1 MSCLNILVSEPLFWG
16 SGHGQVTVPVNISV
30 SLCSDKKGQVL
41 RHDLPSRVQ
50 SWQSQSSA
58 ASALSA
64 GSSDL
69 SQPSSLREPGA
80 KPKWRSGSSGRPC
93 GGGCGSRSCRWHPRQ
108 TVLPGGG
115 RGGERVTASSRPGP
129 AIRGHSEGSGGQ
141 QDTALHIFPGPP
153 DHRWSEAGLTGAPLR
168 GGQD

>member
-1 MSCLNILVSEPLFWG
+1 MCLNILVSEPLFWG

-69 SQPSSLREPGA
+69 SQPSSQREPGA
-80 KPKWRSGSSGRPC
+80 KPNWPSGSSGWPC
-93 GGGCGSRSCRWHPRQ
+93 GGGYGSRSCRWHPRQ
-108 TVLPGGG
+108 MVLPGGG

-141 QDTALHIFPGPP
+141 QDTDLHTSPGPP
-153 DHRWSEAGLTGAPLR
+153 DHHWSEAGLTGAPWR

>member
-1 MSCLNILVSEPLFWG
+1 MYWGPCKERSGSCLKNPKLPESSQWSPFLEIWGRSVVSCLNILVSEPLFWG

-58 ASALSA
+58 ASALRA

-80 KPKWRSGSSGRPC
+80 KPNWPSGSSGQPC
-93 GGGCGSRSCRWHPRQ
+93 AGGCGSRSCRWHSRQ
-108 TVLPGGG
+108 TVLPGGSRG
-115 RGGERVTASSRPGP
+115 RERVTASSRPGP
-129 AIRGHSEGSGGQ
+129 SQ
-141 QDTALHIFPGPP
+141 
-153 DHRWSEAGLTGAPLR
+153 
-168 GGQD
+168 

>member
-1 MSCLNILVSEPLFWG
+1 MFKHLGVRALVLGVRSWSGSCKYLMSI
-16 SGHGQVTVPVNISV
+16 

-58 ASALSA
+58 ASALRA

-141 QDTALHIFPGPP
+141 QDTDLHTSPGPP
-153 DHRWSEAGLTGAPLR
+153 DHHWSEAGLTGAPWR